1 MLLLGILV
9 WNDNDLDN
17 KKELSWLVT
26 RSKSDVANPLH
37 MSAIIM
43 MLSGNIIILLSWLL
57 GVIIIGTNSS

>member
-17 KKELSWLVT
+17 KKELSWLAT

-37 MSAIIM
+37 TSAIIM
-43 MLSGNIIILLSWLL
+43 MLSGNIIIMSSWLL